1 MVREE
6 ILEYLRPIT
15 EEEQAALNGRE
26 EIDRSLYVKDAEN
39 LIANKEGKLSV
50 INSEKL
56 LENGRVITV
65 RPHTRFVHFPEHRHD
80 YIEVIYMCS
89 GSTTH
94 IINGTKLELQEGE
107 LLFLGQNATQEILPA
122 GEDDIAVNLIVLP
135 QFFDT
140 ALQMMGEEESPLHRF
155 IIDVLTGEEATGYLY
170 FQVSDL
176 LPIQNLMENLLYTL
190 IHDSPNRRNINQTT
204 MGLLFLQLLN
214 HTDLLFYEDN
224 SEEEAVV
231 QVLQY
236 IENHYNDGSLS
247 ECAELLHYDFYWLSR
262 EIKKQTGKNYT
273 DLLQEKRMAQ
283 AAFLLKTT
291 KMTVADIA
299 ISVGYE
305 NVSYFHRLFGK
316 TYGLS
321 PKKYRTASQE
331 AQEATAELSAH

>member
-1 MVREE
+1 MIREE
-6 ILEYLRPIT
+6 ILQYLRPIT
-15 EEEQAALNGRE
+15 EEEQAALDGKSE
-26 EIDRSLYVKDAEN
+26 VDRSLYIKDAEN
-39 LIANKEGKLSV
+39 LVANKQGKMDV

-56 LENGRVITV
+56 LENGRIITI

-94 IINGTKLELQEGE
+94 IINGTKIDLQEGE
-107 LLFLGQNATQEILPA
+107 LLFLGQSATQEILPA
-122 GEDDIAVNLIVLP
+122 GENDIAVNLIVLP

-155 IIDVLTGEEATGYLY
+155 IIDVLTGENATGYLY
-170 FQVSDL
+170 FQVSDI
-176 LPIQNLMENLLYTL
+176 LPVQNLMENLLYTL

-214 HTDLLFYEDN
+214 YTDRLFYEDD

-273 DLLQEKRMAQ
+273 DLVQEKRMAQ
-283 AAFLLKTT
+283 AAFLLRTT
-291 KMTVADIA
+291 KMRVSDIA
-299 ISVGYE
+299 LSVGYE

-316 TYGLS
+316 VYGTS
-321 PKKYRTASQE
+321 PKKYRD
-331 AQEATAELSAH
+331 ELQA

>member
-94 IINGTKLELQEGE
+94 IINGTELKLQEGE

-155 IIDVLTGEEATGYLY
+155 IIDVLTGENATGYLY
-170 FQVSDL
+170 FQVSDI

-190 IHDSPNRRNINQTT
+190 IHNSPNRRNINQTT

-214 HTDLLFYEDN
+214 YTDRLFYEDD

-247 ECAELLHYDFYWLSR
+247 ECADLLHYDFYWLSR

>member
-1 MVREE
+1 MIREE

-15 EEEQAALNGRE
+15 EEEQAALDGRDE
-26 EIDRSLYVKDAEN
+26 VDRSLYVKDAEN
-39 LIANKEGKLSV
+39 LIANKEGKLDV

-56 LENGRVITV
+56 LENGRIITV

-94 IINGTKLELQEGE
+94 IINGTELKLQDGE

-122 GEDDIAVNLIVLP
+122 GKNDIAVNLIVLP

-155 IIDVLTGEEATGYLY
+155 IIDVLTGENATGYLY
-170 FQVSDL
+170 FQVSDI
-176 LPIQNLMENLLYTL
+176 LPVQNLMENLLYTL
-190 IHDSPNRRNINQTT
+190 IHNSPNRRNINQTT

-214 HTDLLFYEDN
+214 YTDRLFYEDD

-231 QVLQY
+231 QVLRY

-247 ECAELLHYDFYWLSR
+247 ECADLLHYDFYWLSR

-291 KMTVADIA
+291 KMNVADIA
-299 ISVGYE
+299 LSIGYE

-321 PKKYRTASQE
+321 PKKYRTANQE
-331 AQEATAELSAH
+331 VQGANG

>member
-1 MVREE
+1 MIREE
-6 ILEYLRPIT
+6 ILQYLRPIT
-15 EEEQAALNGRE
+15 EEEQAVLDGKSEVN
-26 EIDRSLYVKDAEN
+26 RSLYIKDAEN
-39 LIANKEGKLSV
+39 LVANKQGKMDV

-56 LENGRVITV
+56 LENGRIITI

-94 IINGTKLELQEGE
+94 IINGTKIDLQEGE
-107 LLFLGQNATQEILPA
+107 LLFLGQSATQEILPA
-122 GEDDIAVNLIVLP
+122 RENDIAVNLIVLP

-155 IIDVLTGEEATGYLY
+155 IIDVLTGENATGYLH
-170 FQVSDL
+170 FQVSDI
-176 LPIQNLMENLLYTL
+176 LPVQNLMENLLYTL

-214 HTDLLFYEDN
+214 YTDRLFYEDD

-236 IENHYNDGSLS
+236 IENHYNDGSLRD
-247 ECAELLHYDFYWLSR
+247 CAKLLHYDFYWLSR

-291 KMTVADIA
+291 KMNVADIA
-299 ISVGYE
+299 LSVGYE

-316 TYGLS
+316 THGLS
-321 PKKYRTASQE
+321 PKKFRTASLESQSV
-331 AQEATAELSAH
+331 TD

>member
-1 MVREE
+1 MIREE

-15 EEEQAALNGRE
+15 EEEQAALDGKSE
-26 EIDRSLYVKDAEN
+26 VDRSLYIKDAEN
-39 LIANKEGKLSV
+39 LVANKQGKMDV

-65 RPHTRFVHFPEHRHD
+65 RPHTRFVHFPEHQHD

-94 IINGTKLELQEGE
+94 IINGTELKLQDGE

-122 GEDDIAVNLIVLP
+122 GENDIAVNLIVLP

-155 IIDVLTGEEATGYLY
+155 IIDVLTGENATGYLY
-170 FQVSDL
+170 FQVSDI
-176 LPIQNLMENLLYTL
+176 LPVQNLMENLLYTL
-190 IHDSPNRRNINQTT
+190 IHNSPNRRNINQTT

-214 HTDLLFYEDN
+214 YTDRLFYEDD

-231 QVLQY
+231 QVLRY

-247 ECAELLHYDFYWLSR
+247 ECADLLHYDFYWLSR

-291 KMTVADIA
+291 KMNVADIA
-299 ISVGYE
+299 LSIGYE

-321 PKKYRTASQE
+321 PKKYRTANQE
-331 AQEATAELSAH
+331 VQGANG

>member
-1 MVREE
+1 MIREE
-6 ILEYLRPIT
+6 ILQYLRPIT
-15 EEEQAALNGRE
+15 EEEQAALDGKSE
-26 EIDRSLYVKDAEN
+26 VDRSLYIKDAEN
-39 LIANKEGKLSV
+39 LVANKQGKMDV

-56 LENGRVITV
+56 LENGRIITI

-94 IINGTKLELQEGE
+94 IINGTKIDLQEGE
-107 LLFLGQNATQEILPA
+107 LLFLGQSATQEILPA
-122 GEDDIAVNLIVLP
+122 GENDIAVNLIVLP

-155 IIDVLTGEEATGYLY
+155 IIDVLTGETATGYLY
-170 FQVSDL
+170 FQVSDI

-190 IHDSPNRRNINQTT
+190 IHNSPNRRNINQTT

-214 HTDLLFYEDN
+214 YTDRLFYEDD

-291 KMTVADIA
+291 KMNVADIA
-299 ISVGYE
+299 LTVGYE

-316 TYGLS
+316 TYNIS
-321 PKKYRTASQE
+321 PKKYRDA
-331 AQEATAELSAH
+331 AGSA

>member
-94 IINGTKLELQEGE
+94 IINGTELKLQEGE

-122 GEDDIAVNLIVLP
+122 GQNDIAVNLIVLP

-155 IIDVLTGEEATGYLY
+155 IIDVLTGENATGYLY
-170 FQVSDL
+170 FQVSDI
-176 LPIQNLMENLLYTL
+176 LPVQNLMENLLYTL
-190 IHDSPNRRNINQTT
+190 IHNSPNRRNINQTT

-214 HTDLLFYEDN
+214 YTDRLFYEDD

-291 KMTVADIA
+291 KMNVADIA
-299 ISVGYE
+299 LTVGYE

-316 TYGLS
+316 THGMS
-321 PKKYRTASQE
+321 PKKYRDATGTA
-331 AQEATAELSAH
+331 

>member
-1 MVREE
+1 MIREE

-15 EEEQAALNGRE
+15 EEEQAALDGRE
-26 EIDRSLYVKDAEN
+26 EVDRSLYVKDAEN
-39 LIANKEGKLSV
+39 LIANKEGKLDV

-56 LENGRVITV
+56 LENGRIITV

-80 YIEVIYMCS
+80 YIEVIYMCA

-94 IINGTKLELQEGE
+94 IINGTEIKLQEGE

-155 IIDVLTGEEATGYLY
+155 IIDVLTGETATGYLY
-170 FQVSDL
+170 FQVSDI

-190 IHDSPNRRNINQTT
+190 IHNSPNRRNINQTT

-214 HTDLLFYEDN
+214 YTDRLFYEDD

-231 QVLQY
+231 QVLRY

-247 ECAELLHYDFYWLSR
+247 ECADLLHYDFYWLSR

-291 KMTVADIA
+291 KMNVADIA
-299 ISVGYE
+299 LSIGYE

-321 PKKYRTASQE
+321 PKKYRTANQE
-331 AQEATAELSAH
+331 AQAANG

>member
-1 MVREE
+1 MIREE

-15 EEEQAALNGRE
+15 EEEQAALDGRE
-26 EIDRSLYVKDAEN
+26 EVDRSLYVKDAEN
-39 LIANKEGKLSV
+39 LIANKEGKLDV

-56 LENGRVITV
+56 LENGRIITV
-65 RPHTRFVHFPEHRHD
+65 RPHTRFVHFPEHQHD

-94 IINGTKLELQEGE
+94 IINGTELKLQDGE

-122 GEDDIAVNLIVLP
+122 GENDIAVNLIVLP

-155 IIDVLTGEEATGYLY
+155 IIDVLTGENATGYLY
-170 FQVSDL
+170 FQVSDI
-176 LPIQNLMENLLYTL
+176 LPVQNLMENLLYTL
-190 IHDSPNRRNINQTT
+190 IHNSPNRRNINQTT

-214 HTDLLFYEDN
+214 YTDRLFYEDD

-231 QVLQY
+231 QVLRY

-247 ECAELLHYDFYWLSR
+247 ECADLLHYDFYWLSR
-262 EIKKQTGKNYT
+262 EVKKQTGKNYT

-291 KMTVADIA
+291 KMNVADIA
-299 ISVGYE
+299 LTVGYE

-316 TYGLS
+316 THGMS
-321 PKKYRTASQE
+321 PKKYRDAAGTA
-331 AQEATAELSAH
+331 

>member
-15 EEEQAALNGRE
+15 EEEQAALDGRE
-26 EIDRSLYVKDAEN
+26 EVDRSLYVKDAEN
-39 LIANKEGKLSV
+39 LIANKEGKLDV

-56 LENGRVITV
+56 LENGRIITV

-94 IINGTKLELQEGE
+94 IINGTELKLQEGE

-155 IIDVLTGEEATGYLY
+155 IIDVLTGENATGYLY
-170 FQVSDL
+170 FQVSDI

-190 IHDSPNRRNINQTT
+190 IHNSPNRRNINQTT

-214 HTDLLFYEDN
+214 YTDRLFYEDD

-247 ECAELLHYDFYWLSR
+247 ECADLLHYDFYWLSR

-291 KMTVADIA
+291 KMNVADIA
-299 ISVGYE
+299 LSIGYE

-321 PKKYRTASQE
+321 PKKYRTANQE
-331 AQEATAELSAH
+331 VQGANG

>member
-1 MVREE
+1 MIREE

-15 EEEQAALNGRE
+15 EEEQAALDGRE
-26 EIDRSLYVKDAEN
+26 EVDRSLYVKDAEN
-39 LIANKEGKLSV
+39 LIANKEGKLDV

-56 LENGRVITV
+56 LENGRIITV
-65 RPHTRFVHFPEHRHD
+65 RPHTRFVHFPEHQHD

-94 IINGTKLELQEGE
+94 IINGTELKLQDGE

-122 GEDDIAVNLIVLP
+122 GENDIAVNLIVLP

-155 IIDVLTGEEATGYLY
+155 IIDVLTGENATGYLY
-170 FQVSDL
+170 FQVSDI
-176 LPIQNLMENLLYTL
+176 LPVQNLMENLLYTL
-190 IHDSPNRRNINQTT
+190 IHNSPNRRNINQTT

-214 HTDLLFYEDN
+214 YTDRLFYEDD

-231 QVLQY
+231 QVLRY

-247 ECAELLHYDFYWLSR
+247 ECADLLHYDFYWLSR

-291 KMTVADIA
+291 KMNVADIA
-299 ISVGYE
+299 LSIGYE

-321 PKKYRTASQE
+321 PKKYRTANQE
-331 AQEATAELSAH
+331 VQGANG

>member
-1 MVREE
+1 MIREE

-94 IINGTKLELQEGE
+94 IINGTELKLQEGE

-122 GEDDIAVNLIVLP
+122 GENDIAVNLIVLP

-176 LPIQNLMENLLYTL
+176 LPIQNLMENLLFTL
-190 IHDSPNRRNINQTT
+190 IHNSPNRRNINQTT

-214 HTDLLFYEDN
+214 YTDRLFYEDD

>member
-1 MVREE
+1 MIREE

-15 EEEQAALNGRE
+15 EEEQAALDGRE
-26 EIDRSLYVKDAEN
+26 EVDRSLYVKDAEN
-39 LIANKEGKLSV
+39 LIANKEGNLDV

-56 LENGRVITV
+56 LENGRIITV

-94 IINGTKLELQEGE
+94 IINGTELKLQDGE

-122 GEDDIAVNLIVLP
+122 GETDMAVNLSVLP

-155 IIDVLTGEEATGYLY
+155 IIDVLTGENATGYLY
-170 FQVSDL
+170 FQVSDI
-176 LPIQNLMENLLYTL
+176 LPVQNLMENLLYTL
-190 IHDSPNRRNINQTT
+190 IHNSPNRRNINQTT

-214 HTDLLFYEDN
+214 YTDRLFYEDD

-231 QVLQY
+231 QVLRY

-247 ECAELLHYDFYWLSR
+247 ECADLLHYDFYWLSR
-262 EIKKQTGKNYT
+262 EVKKQTGKNYT

-291 KMTVADIA
+291 KMNVADIA
-299 ISVGYE
+299 LTVGYE

-316 TYGLS
+316 THGMS
-321 PKKYRTASQE
+321 PKKYRDAAGTA
-331 AQEATAELSAH
+331 

>member
-1 MVREE
+1 MIREE

-15 EEEQAALNGRE
+15 EEEQAALDGKSE
-26 EIDRSLYVKDAEN
+26 VDRSLYIKDAEN
-39 LIANKEGKLSV
+39 LVANKQGKMDV

-56 LENGRVITV
+56 LENGRIITI
-65 RPHTRFVHFPEHRHD
+65 RPHTRFVHFPEHQHD

-94 IINGTKLELQEGE
+94 IINGTELKLQDGE

-122 GEDDIAVNLIVLP
+122 GENDIAVNLIVLP

-155 IIDVLTGEEATGYLY
+155 IIDVLTGENATGYLY
-170 FQVSDL
+170 FQVSDI
-176 LPIQNLMENLLYTL
+176 LPVQNLMENLLYTL
-190 IHDSPNRRNINQTT
+190 IHNSPNRRNINQTT

-214 HTDLLFYEDN
+214 YTDRLFYEDD

-231 QVLQY
+231 QVLRY

-247 ECAELLHYDFYWLSR
+247 ECADLLHYDFYWLSR

-291 KMTVADIA
+291 KMNVADIA
-299 ISVGYE
+299 LSIGYE

-321 PKKYRTASQE
+321 PKKYRTANQE
-331 AQEATAELSAH
+331 VQGANG

>member
-1 MVREE
+1 MIREE

-15 EEEQAALNGRE
+15 EEEQAALDGRE
-26 EIDRSLYVKDAEN
+26 EVDRSLYVKDAEN
-39 LIANKEGKLSV
+39 LIANKEGKLDV

-56 LENGRVITV
+56 LENGRIITV

-94 IINGTKLELQEGE
+94 IINGTELKLQDGE

-122 GEDDIAVNLIVLP
+122 GKNDIAVNLIVLP

-155 IIDVLTGEEATGYLY
+155 IIDVLTGENATGYLY
-170 FQVSDL
+170 FQVSDI
-176 LPIQNLMENLLYTL
+176 LPVQNLMENLLYTL
-190 IHDSPNRRNINQTT
+190 IHNSPNRRNINQTT

-214 HTDLLFYEDN
+214 YTDRLFYEDD

-231 QVLQY
+231 QVLRY

-247 ECAELLHYDFYWLSR
+247 ECADLLHYDFYWLSR

-291 KMTVADIA
+291 KMNVADIA
-299 ISVGYE
+299 LSIGYE

-321 PKKYRTASQE
+321 PKKYRTANQE
-331 AQEATAELSAH
+331 VQGANG

>member
-15 EEEQAALNGRE
+15 EEEQAALDGRE
-26 EIDRSLYVKDAEN
+26 EVDRSLYVKDAEN
-39 LIANKEGKLSV
+39 LIANKEGKLDV

-56 LENGRVITV
+56 LENGRIITV

-94 IINGTKLELQEGE
+94 IINGTELKLQDGE

-122 GEDDIAVNLIVLP
+122 GENDIAVNLIVLP

-155 IIDVLTGEEATGYLY
+155 IIDVLTGENATGYLY
-170 FQVSDL
+170 FQVSDI
-176 LPIQNLMENLLYTL
+176 LPVQNLMENLLYTL
-190 IHDSPNRRNINQTT
+190 IHNSPNRRNINQTT

-214 HTDLLFYEDN
+214 YTDRLFYEDD

-291 KMTVADIA
+291 KMNVADIA
-299 ISVGYE
+299 LSIGYE

-321 PKKYRTASQE
+321 PKKYRTANQE
-331 AQEATAELSAH
+331 VQGANG

>member
-39 LIANKEGKLSV
+39 LIANKEGKLDV

-56 LENGRVITV
+56 LENGRIITV

-94 IINGTKLELQEGE
+94 IVNGTELKLQDGE

-122 GEDDIAVNLIVLP
+122 GENDIAVNLIVLP

-155 IIDVLTGEEATGYLY
+155 IIDVLTGENATGYLY
-170 FQVSDL
+170 FQVSDI
-176 LPIQNLMENLLYTL
+176 LPVQNLMENLLYTL
-190 IHDSPNRRNINQTT
+190 IHNSPNRRNINQTT

-214 HTDLLFYEDN
+214 YTDRLFYEDD

-231 QVLQY
+231 QVLRY

-247 ECAELLHYDFYWLSR
+247 ECADLLHYDFYWLSR

-291 KMTVADIA
+291 KMNVADIA
-299 ISVGYE
+299 LSIGYE

-321 PKKYRTASQE
+321 PKKYRTASLE
-331 AQEATAELSAH
+331 AQASNG

>member
-15 EEEQAALNGRE
+15 EEEQAALDGRE
-26 EIDRSLYVKDAEN
+26 EVDRSLYVKDAEN
-39 LIANKEGKLSV
+39 LIANKEGKLDV

-56 LENGRVITV
+56 LENGRIITV

-94 IINGTKLELQEGE
+94 IINGTELKLQDGE

-122 GEDDIAVNLIVLP
+122 GENDIAVNLIVLP

-155 IIDVLTGEEATGYLY
+155 IIDVLTGENATGYLY
-170 FQVSDL
+170 FQVSDI
-176 LPIQNLMENLLYTL
+176 LPVQNLMENLLYTL
-190 IHDSPNRRNINQTT
+190 IHNSPNRRNINQTT

-214 HTDLLFYEDN
+214 YTDRLFYEDD

-231 QVLQY
+231 QVLRY

-291 KMTVADIA
+291 KMNVADIA
-299 ISVGYE
+299 LSIGYE

-321 PKKYRTASQE
+321 PKKYRTANQE
-331 AQEATAELSAH
+331 VQGANG

>member
-15 EEEQAALNGRE
+15 EEEQAALDGRE
-26 EIDRSLYVKDAEN
+26 EVDRSLYVKDAEN
-39 LIANKEGKLSV
+39 LIANKEGKLDV

-56 LENGRVITV
+56 LENGRIITV

-94 IINGTKLELQEGE
+94 IINGTELKLQEGE

-155 IIDVLTGEEATGYLY
+155 IIDVLTGENATGYLY
-170 FQVSDL
+170 FQVSDI
-176 LPIQNLMENLLYTL
+176 LPVQNLMENLLYTL
-190 IHDSPNRRNINQTT
+190 IHNSPNRRNINQTT

-214 HTDLLFYEDN
+214 YTDRLFYEDD

-247 ECAELLHYDFYWLSR
+247 ECADLLHYDFYWLSR

-291 KMTVADIA
+291 KMNVADIA
-299 ISVGYE
+299 LSIGYE

-321 PKKYRTASQE
+321 PKKYRTANQE
-331 AQEATAELSAH
+331 VQGANG

>member
-15 EEEQAALNGRE
+15 EEEQAALDGRE
-26 EIDRSLYVKDAEN
+26 EVDRSLYVKDAEN
-39 LIANKEGKLSV
+39 LIANKEGKLEV

-56 LENGRVITV
+56 LENGRIITV

-94 IINGTKLELQEGE
+94 IINGTELKLQDGE

-122 GEDDIAVNLIVLP
+122 GENDIAVNLIVLP

-155 IIDVLTGEEATGYLY
+155 IIDVLTGENATGYLY
-170 FQVSDL
+170 FQVSDI
-176 LPIQNLMENLLYTL
+176 LPVQNLMENLLYTL
-190 IHDSPNRRNINQTT
+190 IHNSPNRRNINQTT

-214 HTDLLFYEDN
+214 YTDRLFYEDD

-231 QVLQY
+231 QVLRY

-291 KMTVADIA
+291 KMNVADIA
-299 ISVGYE
+299 LSIGYE

-321 PKKYRTASQE
+321 PKKYRTANQE
-331 AQEATAELSAH
+331 VQGANG

>member
-15 EEEQAALNGRE
+15 EEEQAALDGRE
-26 EIDRSLYVKDAEN
+26 EVDRSLYVKDAEN
-39 LIANKEGKLSV
+39 LIANKEGKLDV

-56 LENGRVITV
+56 LENGRIITV

-94 IINGTKLELQEGE
+94 IINGTELKLQDGE

-122 GEDDIAVNLIVLP
+122 GENDIAVNLIVLP

-155 IIDVLTGEEATGYLY
+155 IIDVLTGENATGYLY
-170 FQVSDL
+170 FQVSDI
-176 LPIQNLMENLLYTL
+176 LPVQNLMENLLYTL
-190 IHDSPNRRNINQTT
+190 IHNSPNRRNINQTT

-214 HTDLLFYEDN
+214 YTDRLFYEDD

-231 QVLQY
+231 QVLRY

-291 KMTVADIA
+291 KMNVADIA
-299 ISVGYE
+299 LSIGYE

-321 PKKYRTASQE
+321 PKKYRTANQE
-331 AQEATAELSAH
+331 VQGASG

>member
-6 ILEYLRPIT
+6 LLEYLRPIT
-15 EEEQAALNGRE
+15 EEEQAALDGRE
-26 EIDRSLYVKDAEN
+26 EVDRSLYVKDAEN
-39 LIANKEGKLSV
+39 LIANKEGKLDV

-56 LENGRVITV
+56 LENGRIITV

-94 IINGTKLELQEGE
+94 IINGTELKLQEGE

-122 GEDDIAVNLIVLP
+122 GENDIAVNLIVLP

-155 IIDVLTGEEATGYLY
+155 IIDVLTGENATGYLY
-170 FQVSDL
+170 FQVSDI
-176 LPIQNLMENLLYTL
+176 LPVQNLMENLLYTL
-190 IHDSPNRRNINQTT
+190 IHNSPNRRNINQTT

-214 HTDLLFYEDN
+214 YTDRLFYEDD

-231 QVLQY
+231 QVLRY

-247 ECAELLHYDFYWLSR
+247 ECADLLHYDFYWLSR

-291 KMTVADIA
+291 KMNVADIA
-299 ISVGYE
+299 LSIGYE
-305 NVSYFHRLFGK
+305 NVSYSHRLFGK

-321 PKKYRTASQE
+321 PKKYRTANQE
-331 AQEATAELSAH
+331 AKAANG

>member
-1 MVREE
+1 MREE

-15 EEEQAALNGRE
+15 EEEQAALDGRE
-26 EIDRSLYVKDAEN
+26 EVDRSLYVKDAEN
-39 LIANKEGKLSV
+39 LIANKEGKLDV

-56 LENGRVITV
+56 LDNGRIITV
-65 RPHTRFVHFPEHRHD
+65 RPHTRFVHFPEHQHD

-94 IINGTKLELQEGE
+94 IINGTELKLQDGE

-122 GEDDIAVNLIVLP
+122 GENDIAVNLIVLP

-155 IIDVLTGEEATGYLY
+155 IIDVLTGENATGYLY
-170 FQVSDL
+170 FQVSDI
-176 LPIQNLMENLLYTL
+176 LPVQNLMENLLYTL
-190 IHDSPNRRNINQTT
+190 IHNSPNRRNINQTT

-214 HTDLLFYEDN
+214 YTDRLFYEDD

-231 QVLQY
+231 QVLRY

-247 ECAELLHYDFYWLSR
+247 ECADLLHYDFYWLSR

-291 KMTVADIA
+291 KMNVADIA
-299 ISVGYE
+299 LSIGYE

-321 PKKYRTASQE
+321 PKKYRTANQE
-331 AQEATAELSAH
+331 VQGANG

>member
-1 MVREE
+1 MREE

-15 EEEQAALNGRE
+15 EEEQAALDGRE
-26 EIDRSLYVKDAEN
+26 EVDRSLYVKDAEN
-39 LIANKEGKLSV
+39 LIANKEGKLDV

-56 LENGRVITV
+56 LENGRIITV
-65 RPHTRFVHFPEHRHD
+65 RPHTRFVHFPEHQHD

-94 IINGTKLELQEGE
+94 IINGTELKLQDGE

-122 GEDDIAVNLIVLP
+122 GENDIAVNLIVLP

-155 IIDVLTGEEATGYLY
+155 IIDVLTGENATGYLY
-170 FQVSDL
+170 FQVSDI
-176 LPIQNLMENLLYTL
+176 LPVQNLMENLLYTL
-190 IHDSPNRRNINQTT
+190 IHNSPNRRNINQTT

-214 HTDLLFYEDN
+214 YTDRLFYEDD

-231 QVLQY
+231 QVLRY

-247 ECAELLHYDFYWLSR
+247 ECADLLHYDFYWLSR

-291 KMTVADIA
+291 KMNVADIA
-299 ISVGYE
+299 LSIGYE

-321 PKKYRTASQE
+321 PKKYRTANQE
-331 AQEATAELSAH
+331 VQGANG